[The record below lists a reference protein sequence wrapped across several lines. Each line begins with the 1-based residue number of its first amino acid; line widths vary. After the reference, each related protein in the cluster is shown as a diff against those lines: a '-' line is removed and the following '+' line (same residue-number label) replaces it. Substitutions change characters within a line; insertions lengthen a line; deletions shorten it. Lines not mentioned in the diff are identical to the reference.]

1 MHIFG
6 LFYCQYR
13 GINVIINCH
22 IFNKIN
28 KERWYNMGVVI
39 SALVTF
45 WVGYLIYKKYKPQPV
60 LFMGGMLMMYLAVI
74 LGYGQI
80 LGPKATTGSVFFDA
94 FEFMRATLSSTAGK
108 LGLNIMSV
116 GAFAKYMDKI
126 GASRALVRLT
136 IKPLM
141 ALKSPYLVMSGTWI
155 VGMLIGLCINSAS
168 GLAML
173 LMVTMFPILLGLG
186 VSRLSATAAV
196 ATTLCF
202 DWSPSDT
209 GTILSA
215 ETAGVDPVI
224 YWSHY
229 QVPIVAVAFIVVGA
243 LHYFTQRYYDKKEGH
258 IVKPIEV
265 ETAAPDEQESATPA
279 YYAILPVIPLALILS
294 FSSLWIES
302 IKVNIVMAMF
312 IGLFIGVLCEYL
324 RWRDGKK
331 VLGDIQVFFDGLG
344 LQMANVITLIVA
356 GQTFAKGLISMGTI
370 NVLIDGSKS
379 LGFGPMAMMLVMVAI
394 IAVSAI
400 VMGSG
405 NAPFFAFAALTP
417 AVASA
422 SGIHPVLML
431 LPMHFAASIMRN
443 CSPITAVIV
452 VSSGMGGVSPFDL
465 IKRTAIPMAGAMAV
479 TLGITFFYYFSQW

>member
-1 MHIFG
+1 M
-6 LFYCQYR
+6 
-13 GINVIINCH
+13 GIVL
-22 IFNKIN
+22 
-28 KERWYNMGVVI
+28 
-39 SALVTF
+39 SALITF
-45 WVGYLIYKKYKPQPV
+45 WVGYLIYKKFKPQPV
-60 LFMGGMLMMYLAVI
+60 LFMGGIIMMYLAAI

-80 LGPKATTGSVFFDA
+80 LGAKATTGSVFFDA
-94 FEFMRATLSSTAGK
+94 FEFIRATFSSNVGK

-126 GASRALVRLT
+126 GASRSLVRLT

-215 ETAGVDPVI
+215 ETAGVDPVF

-229 QVPIVAVAFIVVGA
+229 QVPIVAVAFVVVGV
-243 LHYFTQRYYDKKEGH
+243 LHYLTQKYMDKRDGH
-258 IVKPIEV
+258 VVKPMEV
-265 ETAAPDEQESATPA
+265 EKVQDEADNAPIW
-279 YYAILPVIPLALILS
+279 YAILPVIPLALILS
-294 FSSLWIES
+294 FSSLWITW
-302 IKVNIVMAMF
+302 IKMNIVMAMF
-312 IGLFIGVLCEYL
+312 IGLFVGVICEYI

-331 VLGDIQVFFDGLG
+331 VLGDIQTFFDGLG
-344 LQMANVITLIVA
+344 MQMANVITLVVA
-356 GQTFAKGLISMGTI
+356 GQTFAKGLISMGAI
-370 NVLIDGSKS
+370 NTLIDGSKG

-394 IAVSAI
+394 IAVSAV

-417 AVASA
+417 AVAA
-422 SGIHPVLML
+422 HTGLHPVLML
-431 LPMHFAASIMRN
+431 LPMHFAASIMRS

-452 VSSGMGGVSPFDL
+452 VSSGMGEVSSFDL
-465 IKRTAIPMAGAMAV
+465 VKRTTIPMLGALAV
-479 TLGITFFYYFSQW
+479 TIGMTFFFYYTGW

>member
-1 MHIFG
+1 
-6 LFYCQYR
+6 
-13 GINVIINCH
+13 
-22 IFNKIN
+22 
-28 KERWYNMGVVI
+28 MGVVI

-60 LFMGGMLMMYLAVI
+60 LFMGGMVMMWLAAV
-74 LGYGQI
+74 LGIGQI
-80 LGPKATTGSVFFDA
+80 LGAKASTGSVFFDA

-126 GASRALVRLT
+126 GASRSLVRLT
-136 IKPLM
+136 IKPLL

-173 LMVTMFPILLGLG
+173 LMITMFPILIGLG

-215 ETAGVDPVI
+215 ETAGVDPVF

-229 QVPIVAVAFIVVGA
+229 QVPIVAVAFVVVGV
-243 LHYFTQRYYDKKEGH
+243 LHYLTQKYMDKRDGH
-258 IVKPIEV
+258 VVKPMEV
-265 ETAAPDEQESATPA
+265 ERVQDESDNAPLF
-279 YYAILPVIPLALILS
+279 YAILPVIPLALILS
-294 FSSLWIES
+294 FSSLWITT
-302 IKVNIVMAMF
+302 IKMNIVMAMF
-312 IGLFIGVLCEYL
+312 IGLFVGVCCEYI

-331 VLGDIQVFFDGLG
+331 VFADIQAFFDGLG
-344 LQMANVITLIVA
+344 MQMANVITLILA
-356 GQTFAKGLISMGTI
+356 GQVFAKGLLCMGTI
-370 NVLIDGSKS
+370 NAMIEGSKG

-394 IAVSAI
+394 IGCSAV

-417 AVASA
+417 AVAA
-422 SGIHPVLML
+422 ATGLHPVLML

-452 VSSGMGGVSPFDL
+452 VSSGMGGVSSFDL
-465 IKRTAIPMAGAMAV
+465 VKRTFIPMIGAMIV
-479 TLGITFFYYFSQW
+479 TIGMTFFFYYTGY

>member
-1 MHIFG
+1 M
-6 LFYCQYR
+6 
-13 GINVIINCH
+13 GIVL
-22 IFNKIN
+22 
-28 KERWYNMGVVI
+28 
-39 SALVTF
+39 SALITF
-45 WVGYLIYKKYKPQPV
+45 WVGYLIYKKFKPQPV
-60 LFMGGMLMMYLAVI
+60 LFMGGIIMMYLAAI

-80 LGPKATTGSVFFDA
+80 LGAKATTGSVFFDA
-94 FEFMRATLSSTAGK
+94 FEFIRATFSSNVGK

-126 GASRALVRLT
+126 GASRSLVRLT

-215 ETAGVDPVI
+215 ETAGVDPVF

-229 QVPIVAVAFIVVGA
+229 QVPIVAVAFVVVGV
-243 LHYFTQRYYDKKEGH
+243 LHYLTQKYMDKRDGH
-258 IVKPIEV
+258 VVKPMEIEKV
-265 ETAAPDEQESATPA
+265 QDEADNAPLW
-279 YYAILPVIPLALILS
+279 YAILPVIPLALILS
-294 FSSLWIES
+294 FSSLWLTW
-302 IKVNIVMAMF
+302 IKMNIVMAMF
-312 IGLFIGVLCEYL
+312 IGLFVGVICEYI

-331 VLGDIQVFFDGLG
+331 VLGDIQTFFDGLG
-344 LQMANVITLIVA
+344 MQMANVITLVVA
-356 GQTFAKGLISMGTI
+356 GQTFAKGLISMGAI
-370 NVLIDGSKS
+370 NTLIDGSKG

-394 IAVSAI
+394 IAVSAV

-417 AVASA
+417 AVAA
-422 SGIHPVLML
+422 HTGLHPVLML
-431 LPMHFAASIMRN
+431 LPMHFAASIMRS

-452 VSSGMGGVSPFDL
+452 VSSGMGEVSSFDL
-465 IKRTAIPMAGAMAV
+465 VKRTTIPMLGALAV
-479 TLGITFFYYFSQW
+479 TIGMTFFFYYTGW

>member
-1 MHIFG
+1 
-6 LFYCQYR
+6 
-13 GINVIINCH
+13 
-22 IFNKIN
+22 
-28 KERWYNMGVVI
+28 MGVVI
-39 SALVTF
+39 SAIVTF

-60 LFMGGMLMMYLAVI
+60 LIMGGMVMMYLAAI

-80 LGPKATTGSVFFDA
+80 LGAKASTGSLFFDA
-94 FEFMRATLSSTAGK
+94 FEFMRSAMSSNVGK

-126 GASRALVRLT
+126 GASRSLVRLT
-136 IKPLM
+136 IKPLL
-141 ALKSPYLVMSGTWI
+141 ALKSPYLVLSGTWV

-224 YWSHY
+224 YWSHF
-229 QVPIVAVAFIVVGA
+229 QVPIVAVAFVVVGA
-243 LHYFTQRYYDKKEGH
+243 LHYFTQKYMDKRDGH
-258 IVKPIEV
+258 VVQPMEV
-265 ETAAPDEQESATPA
+265 ETVQDEADRAPAF
-279 YYAILPVIPLALILS
+279 YAILPVIPLALILS
-294 FSSLWIES
+294 FSSLWITT
-302 IKVNIVMAMF
+302 IKMNIVMAMF
-312 IGLFIGVLCEYL
+312 IGLFIGVVCEYI
-324 RWRDGKK
+324 RWRDGHK
-331 VLGDIQVFFDGLG
+331 VFGDIQTFFDGLG
-344 LQMANVITLIVA
+344 MQMANVITLIIA
-356 GQTFAKGLISMGTI
+356 GQTFAQGLLSMGTI
-370 NVLIDGSKS
+370 AAMIEGSKS
-379 LGFGPMAMMLVMVAI
+379 LGFGPMSMMLVMVAI
-394 IAVSAI
+394 IGVSAI

-417 AVASA
+417 AVAA
-422 SGIHPVLML
+422 HTGLHPVLML

-452 VSSGMGGVSPFDL
+452 VSSGMGGVSSFDL
-465 IKRTAIPMAGAMAV
+465 VKRTAIPMAGAMIV
-479 TLGITFFYYFSQW
+479 TIGMTFFYYYTGW

>member
-1 MHIFG
+1 MS
-6 LFYCQYR
+6 L
-13 GINVIINCH
+13 
-22 IFNKIN
+22 
-28 KERWYNMGVVI
+28 VI

-60 LFMGGMLMMYLAVI
+60 LFMGGMVMMYLAAV
-74 LGYGQI
+74 LGYGNI
-80 LGPKATTGSVFFDA
+80 LSAKVSTGSVFFDA
-94 FEFMRATLSSTAGK
+94 FEFIRATFSSNVGK

-126 GASRALVRLT
+126 GASRALVRMT
-136 IKPLM
+136 IKPLL

-173 LMVTMFPILLGLG
+173 LMVTMFPILIGLG

-229 QVPIVAVAFIVVGA
+229 QVPIVAVAFVVVGV
-243 LHYFTQRYYDKKEGH
+243 LHYLTQKYMDKRDGH
-258 IVKPIEV
+258 VVKPMVV
-265 ETAAPDEQESATPA
+265 ETVKDEADNAPTF
-279 YYAILPVIPLALILS
+279 YAILPVIPLALILS

-302 IKVNIVMAMF
+302 IKMNIVMAMF
-312 IGLFIGVLCEYL
+312 IGLFVGVCCEYI

-331 VLGDIQVFFDGLG
+331 VLGDIQTFFDGLG
-344 LQMANVITLIVA
+344 MQMANVITLIVA
-356 GQTFAKGLISMGTI
+356 GQTFAQGLLSMGTI
-370 NVLIDGSKS
+370 TSMIEGSKD

-394 IAVSAI
+394 IGVSAI

-417 AVASA
+417 AVAA
-422 SGIHPVLML
+422 HTGIHPVLML

-452 VSSGMGGVSPFDL
+452 VSSGMGGVSSFDL
-465 IKRTAIPMAGAMAV
+465 IKRTAIPMAGAMIV
-479 TLGITFFYYFSQW
+479 TIGMTFFYYYTGY

>member
-1 MHIFG
+1 M
-6 LFYCQYR
+6 
-13 GINVIINCH
+13 GIVISVII
-22 IFNKIN
+22 
-28 KERWYNMGVVI
+28 
-39 SALVTF
+39 TF

-60 LFMGGMLMMYLAVI
+60 LFMGGIIMMYIAAM
-74 LGYGQI
+74 LGYSQI
-80 LGPKATTGSVFFDA
+80 LGAKATTGSVIFDA
-94 FEFMRATLSSTAGK
+94 FEFIRATFSSNVGK

-126 GASRALVRLT
+126 GASRSLVRLT

-155 VGMLIGLCINSAS
+155 IGMLIGLCINSAS

-196 ATTLCF
+196 ST
-202 DWSPSDT
+202 
-209 GTILSA
+209 A
-215 ETAGVDPVI
+215 ETAGVDPVV

-229 QVPIVAVAFIVVGA
+229 QVPIVAVAFVVVGV
-243 LHYFTQRYYDKKEGH
+243 LHYLTQKYMDKRDGH
-258 IVKPIEV
+258 IVQPMEV
-265 ETAAPDEQESATPA
+265 EKVEEEADNAPMW
-279 YYAILPVIPLALILS
+279 YAILPVIPLALILS
-294 FSSLWIES
+294 FSSLWITT
-302 IKVNIVMAMF
+302 IKMNIVMAMF
-312 IGLFIGVLCEYL
+312 IGMTIGVMCEYG
-324 RWRDGKK
+324 RWRDGQK
-331 VLGDIQVFFDGLG
+331 VLGDIQTFFDGLG
-344 LQMANVITLIVA
+344 MQMANVITLVVA
-356 GQTFAKGLISMGTI
+356 GQTFAKGLVSMGAITT
-370 NVLIDGSKS
+370 LIDGSKN

-417 AVASA
+417 AVAA
-422 SGIHPVLML
+422 HSGLHPVLML

-452 VSSGMGGVSPFDL
+452 VSSGMGGVSSFDL
-465 IKRTAIPMAGAMAV
+465 VKRTAIPMAGAMIV
-479 TLGITFFYYFSQW
+479 TIGMTFFYYYTGW

>member
-1 MHIFG
+1 
-6 LFYCQYR
+6 
-13 GINVIINCH
+13 
-22 IFNKIN
+22 
-28 KERWYNMGVVI
+28 MGVVI
-39 SALVTF
+39 SAIVTF

-60 LFMGGMLMMYLAVI
+60 LFMGGMAMMYLAVI

-94 FEFMRATLSSTAGK
+94 FEFIRATLSSTAGK

-136 IKPLM
+136 IKPLL
-141 ALKSPYLVMSGTWI
+141 ALKSPYIVMSGTWI

-173 LMVTMFPILLGLG
+173 LMVTMFPILIGLG

-215 ETAGVDPVI
+215 ETAGVDPVF

-229 QVPIVAVAFIVVGA
+229 QVPIVAVAFVVVGV
-243 LHYFTQRYYDKKEGH
+243 LHYLTQKYMDKRDGH
-258 IVKPIEV
+258 VVKPMEV
-265 ETAAPDEQESATPA
+265 EAVKDEADTAPA
-279 YYAILPVIPLALILS
+279 FYAILPVIPLALILS
-294 FSSLWIES
+294 FSSLWITS
-302 IKVNIVMAMF
+302 IKMNIVMAMF
-312 IGLFIGVLCEYL
+312 IGLFIGVCCEFM
-324 RWRDGKK
+324 RHRNGKK

-356 GQTFAKGLISMGTI
+356 GQTFAKGLLCLGTI
-370 NVLIDGSKS
+370 NAMIDGSKD
-379 LGFGPMAMMLVMVAI
+379 LGFGPMSMMLVMVAI
-394 IAVSAI
+394 IAGSAI

-417 AVASA
+417 AVAA
-422 SGIHPVLML
+422 HTGLHPVLML

-452 VSSGMGGVSPFDL
+452 VSSGMGGVSSFDL
-465 IKRTAIPMAGAMAV
+465 VKRTAIPMVGAMIV
-479 TLGITFFYYFSQW
+479 TIGMTFFFYYTGY

>member
-1 MHIFG
+1 M
-6 LFYCQYR
+6 
-13 GINVIINCH
+13 GIVL
-22 IFNKIN
+22 
-28 KERWYNMGVVI
+28 
-39 SALVTF
+39 SALITF
-45 WVGYLIYKKYKPQPV
+45 WVGYLIYKKFKPQPV
-60 LFMGGMLMMYLAVI
+60 LFMGGIIMMYLAAI

-80 LGPKATTGSVFFDA
+80 LGAKATTGSVFFDA
-94 FEFMRATLSSTAGK
+94 FEFIRATFSSNVGK

-126 GASRALVRLT
+126 GASRSLVRLT

-215 ETAGVDPVI
+215 ETAGVDPVF

-229 QVPIVAVAFIVVGA
+229 QVPIVAVAFVVVGV
-243 LHYFTQRYYDKKEGH
+243 LHYLTQKYMDKRDGH
-258 IVKPIEV
+258 VVKPMEV
-265 ETAAPDEQESATPA
+265 ERVQDEADNAPIW
-279 YYAILPVIPLALILS
+279 YAILPVIPLALILS
-294 FSSLWIES
+294 FSSLWITW
-302 IKVNIVMAMF
+302 IKMNIVMAMF
-312 IGLFIGVLCEYL
+312 IGLFVGVICEYI

-331 VLGDIQVFFDGLG
+331 VLGDIQTFFDGLG
-344 LQMANVITLIVA
+344 MQMANVITLVVA
-356 GQTFAKGLISMGTI
+356 GQTFAKGLISMGAI
-370 NVLIDGSKS
+370 NTLIDGSKG

-394 IAVSAI
+394 IAVSAV

-417 AVASA
+417 AVAA
-422 SGIHPVLML
+422 HTGLHPVLML
-431 LPMHFAASIMRN
+431 LPMHFAASIMRS

-452 VSSGMGGVSPFDL
+452 VSSGMGEVSSFDL
-465 IKRTAIPMAGAMAV
+465 VKRTTIPMLGALAV
-479 TLGITFFYYFSQW
+479 TIGMTFFFYYTGW

>member
-1 MHIFG
+1 M
-6 LFYCQYR
+6 
-13 GINVIINCH
+13 GI
-22 IFNKIN
+22 
-28 KERWYNMGVVI
+28 VI

-60 LFMGGMLMMYLAVI
+60 LFMGGMLMMYIAAVC
-74 LGYGQI
+74 GYGQI
-80 LGPKATTGSVFFDA
+80 LGAKATTGSVFFDA
-94 FEFMRATLSSTAGK
+94 FEFIRATLSSTAGK

-136 IKPLM
+136 IRPLL
-141 ALKSPYLVMSGTWI
+141 ALKSPYIVMSATWI

-173 LMVTMFPILLGLG
+173 LMVTMFPILMGLG

-215 ETAGVDPVI
+215 ETAGVDPVF

-229 QVPIVAVAFIVVGA
+229 QVPIVAVAFVVVGI
-243 LHYFTQRYYDKKEGH
+243 LHYLTQKYMDKLDGH
-258 IVKPIEV
+258 VVQPMEV
-265 ETAAPDEQESATPA
+265 EKVQDEADTAPA
-279 YYAILPVIPLALILS
+279 FYAILPVIPLALILS
-294 FSSLWIES
+294 FSSLWITT
-302 IKVNIVMAMF
+302 IKMNIVMAMF
-312 IGLFIGVLCEYL
+312 IGLFIGVCCEFI

-356 GQTFAKGLISMGTI
+356 GQTFAKGLLTMGTI
-370 NVLIDGSKS
+370 SAMIDGSKE

-394 IAVSAI
+394 IAFSSI

-417 AVASA
+417 AVAA
-422 SGIHPVLML
+422 STGLHPVLML

-452 VSSGMGGVSPFDL
+452 VSSGMGGVSSFDL
-465 IKRTAIPMAGAMAV
+465 IKRTAIPMMGAMAV
-479 TLGITFFYYFSQW
+479 TIGMTFFYYYTGY

>member
-1 MHIFG
+1 
-6 LFYCQYR
+6 
-13 GINVIINCH
+13 
-22 IFNKIN
+22 
-28 KERWYNMGVVI
+28 MGVVI
-39 SALVTF
+39 SALITF

-60 LFMGGMLMMYLAVI
+60 LFLGGMIMMYLAVI

-94 FEFMRATLSSTAGK
+94 FEFMRATMSSNVGK

-116 GAFAKYMDKI
+116 GAFARYMDKI

-136 IKPLM
+136 IKPLL
-141 ALKSPYLVMSGTWI
+141 ALKSPYLVMAGTWV

-173 LMVTMFPILLGLG
+173 LMVTMFPILIGLG

-215 ETAGVDPVI
+215 ETAGLNPVF

-229 QVPIVAVAFIVVGA
+229 QVPIVAVAFVVVGA
-243 LHYFTQRYYDKKEGH
+243 LHYFTQKYMDKRDGH
-258 IVKPIEV
+258 VVTPMEV
-265 ETAAPDEQESATPA
+265 ETVKDEADNAPGI
-279 YYAILPVIPLALILS
+279 YALLPVVPLALILS
-294 FSSLWIES
+294 FSSLWITW
-302 IKVNIVMAMF
+302 IKMNIVCAMF
-312 IGLFIGVLCEYL
+312 IGLFIGMCAEYI
-324 RWRDGKK
+324 RWRDAKK
-331 VLGDIQVFFDGLG
+331 VFGDIQAFFDGLG
-344 LQMANVITLIVA
+344 MQMANVITLIIA
-356 GQTFAKGLISMGTI
+356 GQTFAQGLIAMGTI
-370 NVLIDGSKS
+370 TTLIEGSKD
-379 LGFGPMAMMLVMVAI
+379 LGFGPMSMMLVMVAI
-394 IAVSAI
+394 IACSSI

-417 AVASA
+417 AVAA
-422 SGIHPVLML
+422 HTGLHPVLML

-443 CSPITAVIV
+443 LSPITAVIV
-452 VSSGMGGVSPFDL
+452 VSSGMGGVSSFDL
-465 IKRTAIPMAGAMAV
+465 VKRTAIPMMGAMAV
-479 TLGITFFYYFSQW
+479 TLGMTFFYYYSGY

>member
-1 MHIFG
+1 M
-6 LFYCQYR
+6 
-13 GINVIINCH
+13 GI
-22 IFNKIN
+22 
-28 KERWYNMGVVI
+28 VI
-39 SALVTF
+39 SAIITF

-60 LFMGGMLMMYLAVI
+60 LFMGGIIMMYIAAM
-74 LGYGQI
+74 LGYSQI
-80 LGPKATTGSVFFDA
+80 LGAKATTGSVIFDA
-94 FEFMRATLSSTAGK
+94 FEFIRATFSSNVGK

-126 GASRALVRLT
+126 GASRSLVRLT

-155 VGMLIGLCINSAS
+155 IGMLIGLCINSAS

-215 ETAGVDPVI
+215 ETAGVDPVV

-229 QVPIVAVAFIVVGA
+229 QVPIVAVAFVVVGV
-243 LHYFTQRYYDKKEGH
+243 LHYLTQKYMDKRDGH
-258 IVKPIEV
+258 IVQPMQV
-265 ETAAPDEQESATPA
+265 EKMEEEADNAPMW
-279 YYAILPVIPLALILS
+279 YAILPVIPLALILS
-294 FSSLWIES
+294 FSSLWITT
-302 IKVNIVMAMF
+302 IKMNIVMAMF
-312 IGLFIGVLCEYL
+312 IGLTIGVICEYA
-324 RWRDGKK
+324 RWRDGHK
-331 VLGDIQVFFDGLG
+331 VLGDIQTFFDGLG
-344 LQMANVITLIVA
+344 MQMANVITLVVA
-356 GQTFAKGLISMGTI
+356 GQTFAKGLVSMGAITT
-370 NVLIDGSKS
+370 LIDGSKN

-394 IAVSAI
+394 IGVSAI

-417 AVASA
+417 AVAA
-422 SGIHPVLML
+422 HSGLHPVLML
-431 LPMHFAASIMRN
+431 LPMHFAASIMRS

-452 VSSGMGGVSPFDL
+452 VSSGMGGVSSFDL
-465 IKRTAIPMAGAMAV
+465 VKRTAIPMAGAMIV
-479 TLGITFFYYFSQW
+479 TIGMTFFYYYTGW